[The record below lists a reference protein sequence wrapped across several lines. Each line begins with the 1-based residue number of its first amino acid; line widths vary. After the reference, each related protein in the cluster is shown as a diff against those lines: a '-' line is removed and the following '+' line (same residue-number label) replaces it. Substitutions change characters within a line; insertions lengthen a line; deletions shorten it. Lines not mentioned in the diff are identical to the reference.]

1 MITKQLTLRE
11 RMIKLLKRRS
21 KGLRPIEIAKKLDAP
36 AASVSNDEIV
46 DHAEAVMK
54 AVIGDGKAIGGNTN
68 GLVGE
73 LQKAQTGPSTGAA
86 VVINT
91 RG

>member
-36 AASVSNDEIV
+36 AASVRRVLSVHLFRNFTV
-46 DHAEAVMK
+46 DIDDK
-54 AVIGDGKAIGGNTN
+54 GNS
-68 GLVGE
+68 LYR
-73 LQKAQTGPSTGAA
+73 LAA
-86 VVINT
+86 
-91 RG
+91 